1 MFYSPP
7 KKLNNIP
14 IPLLYGIDTGV
25 YRTPPVYEG
34 SGTTP
39 KRHVEEYEIELYI
52 QTSGATIINGAK
64 HPIKKGMI
72 MFSSPGDIRNS
83 ELPFICKFVHLP
95 LPNEK
100 KYEKFRQYLS
110 LIPKIIPHVD
120 FDKYSAMFDKLES
133 LYNSQTEYREISI
146 QACMLELISELYA
159 DTVLKNEFHENENIN
174 MIIEYMENNMRS
186 DITLEELS
194 DLLHFSPNYFHKYF
208 KEKVG
213 VTPHKYLLNMRI
225 NKAKILLDSSDKS
238 LVSIADESG
247 FESQAYFCYVFKRET
262 GMTPKEYRK
271 KRLEEFIL

>member
-1 MFYSPP
+1 M
-7 KKLNNIP
+7 
-14 IPLLYGIDTGV
+14 
-25 YRTPPVYEG
+25 
-34 SGTTP
+34 
-39 KRHVEEYEIELYI
+39 
-52 QTSGATIINGAK
+52 
-64 HPIKKGMI
+64 
-72 MFSSPGDIRNS
+72 
-83 ELPFICKFVHLP
+83 
-95 LPNEK
+95 
-100 KYEKFRQYLS
+100 
-110 LIPKIIPHVD
+110 D

-146 QACMLELISELYA
+146 QACMRELISELYA

-174 MIIEYMENNMRS
+174 MIIKYMENNICS
-186 DITLEELS
+186 NITLEELS

-238 LVSIADESG
+238 LISIAEESG
-247 FESQAYFCYVFKRET
+247 FESQSYFCYVFKRET